1 MPDSGFE
8 QVLEWICVGQA
19 WVQPHVEVFP
29 VEHERD
35 AFRVDVAEPGVWW
48 QGDDGERRYHFFLEV
63 PQLIQAG
70 KGDGAVG
77 RVDVVALFVAFLAC
91 PFMEAAGRYDGAL
104 TVKPFLPEWAGAQA
118 ARSGVE
124 GAVLWRGAVAGAVW
138 FPFYE

>member
-1 MPDSGFE
+1 
-8 QVLEWICVGQA
+8 
-19 WVQPHVEVFP
+19 
-29 VEHERD
+29 
-35 AFRVDVAEPGVWW
+35 VDVAKPGVWW

-91 PFMEAAGRYDGAL
+91 PFMEATGRYDGPLA
-104 TVKPFLPEWAGAQA
+104 VKAFFPEWAGTQA
-118 ARSGVE
+118 VRSGVE

-138 FPFYE
+138 FAFYEQ